1 MMARIVKSLILA
13 LGVGLVVKA
22 IPDIARYLKIRS
34 M

>member
-1 MMARIVKSLILA
+1 MIFRIVKTVVLA

-22 IPDIARYLKIRS
+22 VPDIARYLKIRS